1 MLTTKL
7 QDKSV
12 NCSKLSGNHMTK
24 RRQSP
29 KNEHTLSLLGII
41 LRQKS
46 EMPKMYLCTR
56 KKYQTTLKVKHGG
69 KIKS

>member
-1 MLTTKL
+1 
-7 QDKSV
+7 
-12 NCSKLSGNHMTK
+12 MTK

-69 KIKS
+69 GELNLEYPYDRLVRNPKNSI